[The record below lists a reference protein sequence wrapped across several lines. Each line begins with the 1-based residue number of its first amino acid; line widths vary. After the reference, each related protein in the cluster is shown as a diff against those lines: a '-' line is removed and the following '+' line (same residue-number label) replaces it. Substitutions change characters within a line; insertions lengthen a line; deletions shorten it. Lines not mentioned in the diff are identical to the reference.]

1 MTIAEVSKKFGLSPD
16 TLRYYE
22 RIGLIPRVN
31 RNESGIRD
39 YTEEDCKWIEFIK
52 CMRSAGVQV
61 ETLVEYVTLLQQG
74 DKTIEARKQI
84 LIEQREK
91 LLSRIEEME
100 RALERL
106 NFKIEEYET
115 KLIPAENNLKR
126 LAQLRKDGLLCDES
140 KEAQRYIYFGPP
152 LCLFHLGLGLTRL

>member
-1 MTIAEVSKKFGLSPD
+1 MTIAEISKKFGLSPD

-74 DKTIEARKQI
+74 DETIEARKQI

-91 LLSRIEEME
+91 LLSRIEEMK

-115 KLIPAENNLKR
+115 KLIPAENKLKR
-126 LAQLRKDGLLCDES
+126 LAHN
-140 KEAQRYIYFGPP
+140 I
-152 LCLFHLGLGLTRL
+152 

>member
-1 MTIAEVSKKFGLSPD
+1 MTIAEISKKFGLSPD

-74 DKTIEARKQI
+74 DETIEARKQI
-84 LIEQREK
+84 LMEQREK
-91 LLSRIEEME
+91 LLSRIEEMK

-115 KLIPAENNLKR
+115 KLIPAENKLKR
-126 LAQLRKDGLLCDES
+126 LAHN
-140 KEAQRYIYFGPP
+140 I
-152 LCLFHLGLGLTRL
+152 